1 MESGKPTLST
11 TDQDLNHDL
20 PINGSPVS
28 CESGALDHAAT
39 EADLHL
45 SYRNLNMDRYFQTDD
60 EIIKPFKNQTA
71 KKFKTEKQ
79 PKHANKEI
87 NKKRNKI
94 FPKNKK
100 MSFEAKGEDT
110 KVMDNKQPKSKKRKF
125 RGSVIVANMKRP
137 RNAAEGTGR
146 RARVPVPQERLDYH
160 SRGEKVD
167 MKGVRNSFQKKRLR
181 KREKDIDF
189 STEQAARTE
198 LLQQEDTGYLEADEG
213 EVTTQFTQK
222 QIAASVDITSASK
235 HFNLD
240 LREFGPYRMNYS
252 RNGRYLLLGGK
263 RGHVAA
269 LDWVTKKLYCEIN
282 VMEEVFDVRQK
293 EWVYIYDN
301 QGIELHCLKKLNRIL
316 RMEFLPYHFL
326 LATASDAGYLSWL
339 DISIGEIVSNYNTK
353 MGRLNVMTQ
362 NPYNAVLCLGHSK
375 GIVTMWTPN
384 MREPVAKMLCH
395 PQPVQAVA
403 VDSVGTY
410 MATASS
416 GSRLKIWDVRMLSG
430 PLQDYKLRGAPSS
443 LSFSQRGMLAVG
455 AGNMVEA
462 TERPYLR
469 HNMARPVGNLQFCA
483 FEDVLGVATGTGFTS
498 LLIPGCAEPN
508 FDALENNPYQ
518 TKSQRRESEVKAL
531 LEKFLKPAKIDYEP
545 RNKGKQK
552 KGTAKEFVKTMKNVR
567 NKLVESVEETPTN
580 NKPVGVL
587 DRFKPKKTVKQS

>member
-1 MESGKPTLST
+1 
-11 TDQDLNHDL
+11 
-20 PINGSPVS
+20 
-28 CESGALDHAAT
+28 
-39 EADLHL
+39 
-45 SYRNLNMDRYFQTDD
+45 
-60 EIIKPFKNQTA
+60 
-71 KKFKTEKQ
+71 
-79 PKHANKEI
+79 
-87 NKKRNKI
+87 
-94 FPKNKK
+94 

-110 KVMDNKQPKSKKRKF
+110 KVTDKKHPKFKKRKF
-125 RGSVIVANMKRP
+125 RGSVIVPNMKQL
-137 RNAAEGTGR
+137 RNEEEGTSKR
-146 RARVPVPQERLDYH
+146 SRVPVPQERLDYH

-167 MKGVRNSFQKKRLR
+167 MKGVKNSVQKNKLR

-235 HFNLD
+235 HFNLE

-269 LDWVTKKLYCEIN
+269 LDWITKRLYCEIN
-282 VMEEVFDVRQK
+282 VMEEVYDVRQVGNMPGYLWLHIETMFAVAQK

-326 LATASDAGYLSWL
+326 LATASEAGYLSWL
-339 DISIGEIVSNYNTK
+339 DISVGEIVSNYNTRL
-353 MGRLNVMTQ
+353 GRLNVMTQ

-375 GIVTMWTPN
+375 GRPCWFLVSIDTYRSIVTMWTPN

-403 VDSVGTY
+403 VDSVGTHDPPVCLDTIIRCVSVDTTHLCSRY
-410 MATASS
+410 MATASV
-416 GSRLKIWDVRMLSG
+416 GSSLKIWDIRMLSG
-430 PLQDYKLRGAPSS
+430 PMQDYKLRGAPSS

-455 AGNMVEA
+455 AGNMVEVTSFQITLYYMVSTNGYMATVAWVQVYRDCCKQA

-469 HNMARPVGNLQFCA
+469 HNMSRPVGNLQFCA

-518 TKSQRRESEVKAL
+518 TKSQRRESEVKSL
-531 LEKFLKPAKIDYEP
+531 LEKVSSTKHAQQNTY
-545 RNKGKQK
+545 
-552 KGTAKEFVKTMKNVR
+552 
-567 NKLVESVEETPTN
+567 
-580 NKPVGVL
+580 
-587 DRFKPKKTVKQS
+587 